1 MTGYMPFGSR
11 RTMTQVEKS
20 APDHDD
26 DDDSKSEET
35 LKEVL
40 RLFIFEFLKRK

>member
-1 MTGYMPFGSR
+1 MKQFSGYMPFGAR
-11 RTMTQVEKS
+11 RTMTQNEEDLE
-20 APDHDD
+20 PDDHENN
-26 DDDSKSEET
+26 EET